1 MDENESKQEM
11 RMDLDLEIELE
22 EPNECVF
29 NLRFQLK
36 KMCVTN
42 TTKKKKKGKNTIFGP

>member
-22 EPNECVF
+22 EHDECIF

-36 KMCVTN
+36 SVCNKHY
-42 TTKKKKKGKNTIFGP
+42 KKKG

>member
-1 MDENESKQEM
+1 MDEIESKQEM

-22 EPNECVF
+22 ESNECIF

-36 KMCVTN
+36 NVCNKHYQ
-42 TTKKKKKGKNTIFGP
+42 KKG

>member
-1 MDENESKQEM
+1 MDEIESKQEV

-36 KMCVTN
+36 NVCNKHH
-42 TTKKKKKGKNTIFGP
+42 KKNG